1 MMVIVRKLLEF
12 FNNFFKRQQYFVK
25 NIKELL
31 FNNNYEVF
39 INVCRIRW
47 VVRID
52 GMDRIV
58 EMLLLVVFVLED
70 IFLNRDENG
79 DRGRGDW
86 NVDSRNDV

>member
-70 IFLNRDENG
+70 IFLNRDKNG
-79 DRGRGDW
+79 YRGRGDW